1 MNDNTLAKV
10 KGTGGIVYIF
20 SDHIEISRKSITGF
34 IEQGIKGS
42 KSIYFKDIKA
52 IEYKKPTMW
61 ANGYIQFITNMELAK
76 NQSVGILGT
85 KISAAKDPNAVIL
98 RAFKKEV
105 IKNAELVYKISME
118 QWEKSKEPKPTSSPL
133 SGPDEIVKY
142 KKLLDED
149 IITKEEFEA
158 KKKQIL
164 GI

>member
-1 MNDNTLAKV
+1 MDDILAQV
-10 KGTGGIVYIF
+10 KGTGGIVYVF

-34 IEQGIKGS
+34 IEQGIKGD

-76 NQSVGILGT
+76 NQSVGVLGT
-85 KISAAKDPNAVIL
+85 KTSATKDPNAVIL

-118 QWEKSKEPKPTSSPL
+118 QWEKSKEQKPASSPL

-158 KKKQIL
+158 KKKQLL
-164 GI
+164 GL